1 MHANEVIRIPGSR
14 TAQRPDG
21 LYKMSEC
28 VQDPEA
34 LSNLNDQVLTVIE
47 LSSDPRLQKSQQLL
61 RMVQNRQ
68 FVSKQLLCFFL

>member
-1 MHANEVIRIPGSR
+1 
-14 TAQRPDG
+14 
-21 LYKMSEC
+21 MSEC

-68 FVSKQLLCFFL
+68 FVSKQLLCFFYEEC